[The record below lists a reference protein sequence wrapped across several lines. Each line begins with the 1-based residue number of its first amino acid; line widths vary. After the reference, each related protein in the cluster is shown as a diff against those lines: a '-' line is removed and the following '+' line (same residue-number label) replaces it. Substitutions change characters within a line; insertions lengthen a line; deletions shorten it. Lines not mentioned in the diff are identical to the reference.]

1 MYILIE
7 FMRQNPVLV
16 MGNMEKINEVK
27 TRYEKGFNLIPIAE
41 KDDGF
46 MFRAV
51 THEQNMIKDYYTS
64 YYPSDEE
71 GKYLDETA
79 TFTGMLETL
88 NNGSDVYD
96 YFGEADS
103 VIRERLFSRLAEIL
117 NCDYTIIYN
126 KWLSAETEKW
136 ILS

>member
-1 MYILIE
+1 MYLLIE
-7 FMRQNPVLV
+7 FMRINPVLV
-16 MGNMEKINEVK
+16 IGEPEIIKE
-27 TRYEKGFNLIPIAE
+27 TRERYEKAFVLIPISE
-41 KDDGF
+41 NENGM

-96 YFGEADS
+96 YLGEADS